1 MGFNPFKSVK
11 KALGGLT
18 TFATGGLIGGL
29 IGGSSGG
36 GGGGEPTNQFMLEA
50 DAQIFLERERAKL
63 TEETRIAADERAAI
77 QREEDLGIFN
87 TKLDQGFNSA
97 LQTGTDFFSREGLD
111 LDRFLPL
118 LTERLNTTRQGVPE
132 LSSNPS
138 SFFDALLTSQNIVGD
153 ELTRDRRGFN
163 LDIDAFAGDN
173 FANNLIPGTFDDSV
187 IAQIL
192 SEQFG
197 NASSGIT
204 RARDRGSLSD
214 FGFQSAFSNLEN
226 QNTAAGARLQD
237 LGGGIL
243 ETNRNALR
251 DIGGQARS
259 RADAFQF
266 GDSFDPAS
274 FENRINTTFGEQQG
288 RLEGD
293 IRGAL
298 GGESLFNLSDI
309 LARAGSAQG
318 TQNNVAQSP
327 ALLASIA
334 QRDEER
340 RASRG
345 IGTQG
350 AF

>member
-1 MGFNPFKSVK
+1 MP
-11 KALGGLT
+11 
-18 TFATGGLIGGL
+18 
-29 IGGSSGG
+29 GGSGQSA
-36 GGGGEPTNQFMLEA
+36 PAPVDPFAEA
-50 DAQIFLERERAKL
+50 QAQIQLERQRAAL
-63 TEETRIAADERAAI
+63 TEETRAAAELRAGVK
-77 QREEDLGIFN
+77 REEDLGIFN
-87 TKLDQGFNSA
+87 TRLDQGFNSA
-97 LQTGTDFFSREGLD
+97 LQTGTNFFEREGVD

-138 SFFDALLTSQNIVGD
+138 SFFDALGTSQGVLD
-153 ELTRDRRGFN
+153 TALTRDRRGFN
-163 LDIDAFAGDN
+163 QDIDAFAGDN

-187 IAQIL
+187 ISQIL

-197 NASSGIT
+197 DASAGIT

-214 FGFQSAFSNLEN
+214 FGFTSALANLEK
-226 QNTAAGARLQD
+226 QNTAAGSRLQD

-266 GDSFDPAS
+266 GDSFDPQS
-274 FENRINTTFGEQQG
+274 FGDRISSTFGEQQG

-298 GGESLFNLSDI
+298 GGEGLFNIGDI

>member
-1 MGFNPFKSVK
+1 MGIFKTLGKV
-11 KALGGLT
+11 LGGGLT
-18 TFATGGLIGGL
+18 ALI
-29 IGGSSGG
+29 GG
-36 GGGGEPTNQFMLEA
+36 GGGGSSVPEPIDPFKEAEAQIMLER
-50 DAQIFLERERAKL
+50 QRAVL
-63 TEETRIAADERAAI
+63 QEEQRVAAELRAAT

-87 TKLDQGFNSA
+87 TELGQSFDTA
-97 LQTGTDFFSREGLD
+97 LQTGTSFFEREGLD

-118 LTERLNTTRQGVPE
+118 LMERLNTTRQGVPE

-138 SFFDALLTSQNIVGD
+138 SFFDPMLTSRDIMGD
-153 ELTRDRRGFN
+153 ELRRDRRGFN

-173 FANNLIPGTFDDSV
+173 FASNRIPGTMDDAV

-192 SEQFG
+192 SEQFSD
-197 NASSGIT
+197 ASAGLT
-204 RARDRGSLSD
+204 RARDRGSLTD
-214 FGFQSAFSNLEN
+214 FGFTSGLTNLEK

-243 ETNRNALR
+243 ETNRGALR
-251 DIGGQARS
+251 DIAGQARS

-266 GDSFDPAS
+266 GDSFNPTS
-274 FENRINTTFGEQQG
+274 FEDRINTTFGEQQG

-298 GGESLFNLSDI
+298 GGESLFNLGDV
-309 LARAGSAQG
+309 LARASTAQG
-318 TQNNVAQSP
+318 AQNNIAQSP
-327 ALLASIA
+327 ALLAAIA
-334 QRDEER
+334 QRDEESR
-340 RASRG
+340 KSRG

>member
-1 MGFNPFKSVK
+1 MP
-11 KALGGLT
+11 GG
-18 TFATGGLIGGL
+18 
-29 IGGSSGG
+29 GGSSAPKPIDPRK
-36 GGGGEPTNQFMLEA
+36 EAQAQFWLE
-50 DAQIFLERERAKL
+50 QQRAIL
-63 TEETRIAADERAAI
+63 TEETRAAAEQRAGI

-87 TKLDQGFNSA
+87 TRLDQGFNSA
-97 LQTGTDFFSREGLD
+97 LQTGTNFFEREGLD

-132 LSSNPS
+132 LSTNPS
-138 SFFDALLTSQNIVGD
+138 SFFDALLTSKGIVGD

-163 LDIDAFAGDN
+163 QSIDQFAGDN
-173 FANNLIPGTFDDSV
+173 FANTLIPGTFDDSV
-187 IAQIL
+187 ISQIL

-197 NASSGIT
+197 DASAGIT

-214 FGFQSAFSNLEN
+214 FGFTSALANLEK
-226 QNTAAGARLQD
+226 QNTAAGSRLQD

-266 GDSFDPAS
+266 GDSFDPSS

-298 GGESLFNLSDI
+298 GGEGLFNIGDI

-318 TQNNVAQSP
+318 SQNNVAQSP
-327 ALLASIA
+327 ALLSAIA

-340 RASRG
+340 RVSRG

>member
-1 MGFNPFKSVK
+1 MP
-11 KALGGLT
+11 GG
-18 TFATGGLIGGL
+18 
-29 IGGSSGG
+29 GGSSAPDPIDPFK
-36 GGGGEPTNQFMLEA
+36 EAEAQIMLER
-50 DAQIFLERERAKL
+50 QRAAL
-63 TEETRIAADERAAI
+63 TEETRVAADLRAGV

-87 TKLDQGFNSA
+87 TRLDQGFNSA
-97 LQTGTDFFSREGLD
+97 LQTGTNFFEREGLD
-111 LDRFLPL
+111 LERFLPL
-118 LTERLNTTRQGVPE
+118 LNERLTTTRQGVPE

-138 SFFDALLTSQNIVGD
+138 SFFNPLITSQSILD
-153 ELTRDRRGFN
+153 TELGRDRKGFN
-163 LDIDAFAGDN
+163 QEIDQFAGQN
-173 FANNLIPGTFDDSV
+173 FANNLIPGTFDDSA
-187 IAQIL
+187 ISQIL

-197 NASSGIT
+197 DASAGIT

-214 FGFQSAFSNLEN
+214 FGFTSALANLEK
-226 QNTAAGARLQD
+226 QNTAAGSRLQD

-251 DIGGQARS
+251 DIAGQARS
-259 RADAFQF
+259 GADTFQF
-266 GDSFDPAS
+266 GGDFNSAGFGT
-274 FENRINTTFGEQQG
+274 RINDLFGEQQG

-293 IRGAL
+293 LRGAL
-298 GGESLFNLSDI
+298 GGESLFNIGDI

-327 ALLASIA
+327 ALLSSIA
-334 QRDEER
+334 KRDEER